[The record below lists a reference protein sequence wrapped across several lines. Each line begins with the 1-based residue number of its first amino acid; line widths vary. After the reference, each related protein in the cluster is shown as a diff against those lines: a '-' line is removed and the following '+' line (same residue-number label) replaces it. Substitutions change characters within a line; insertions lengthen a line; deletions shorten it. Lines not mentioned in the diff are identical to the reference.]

1 MTLCWPFVAAGL
13 SLVFVTRVHAIYRQI
28 VEKSTTFCKYFD
40 KLSKLFRNQIVG
52 PGAVVLAT
60 TANTMAPRDKVE
72 FSPLHCAAQCPR
84 GCVADFVRARAPAL
98 RTAFRDLHHLRTTLV
113 VLAALLRAGLFG
125 VRRLWLH
132 WPCLPRASLC
142 CFCRRHRYVTAF
154 RFRVACCGAAADE
167 NDTLPAIEAATTA
180 PHNVSNQ

>member
-1 MTLCWPFVAAGL
+1 LTLCWPFVAAGL
-13 SLVFVTRVHAIYRQI
+13 SLAFVARMYRVYRQI
-28 VEKSTTFCKYFD
+28 VDTSTVLQKYFG
-40 KLSKLFRNQIVG
+40 KLSKLFWNQVVG

-60 TANTMAPRDKVE
+60 TANAVAPRHKVK

-84 GCVADFVRARAPAL
+84 GCVADFFRARAS
-98 RTAFRDLHHLRTTLV
+98 AFGASLRDLHHLRATLV
-113 VLAALLRAGLFG
+113 SLAVLIRAGLFG
-125 VRRLWLH
+125 VRCFWLH
-132 WPCLPRASLC
+132 WSRFPRAPLC
-142 CFCRRHRYVTAF
+142 CFRRRHRYVTAF

>member
-1 MTLCWPFVAAGL
+1 LTLCWPFVAAGL
-13 SLVFVTRVHAIYRQI
+13 SLAFVARMYRVYRQI
-28 VEKSTTFCKYFD
+28 VDTSTVLQKYFG

-60 TANTMAPRDKVE
+60 TANTVAPRDKVK
-72 FSPLHCAAQCPR
+72 FSPLHCAAQCSR
-84 GCVADFVRARAPAL
+84 GCVADFHRARAPAL
-98 RTAFRDLHHLRTTLV
+98 GAAFRDLHHLRTTLV
-113 VLAALLRAGLFG
+113 SLAVLIRAGLFG
-125 VRRLWLH
+125 VRCFWLH
-132 WPCLPRASLC
+132 WSRFPRAPLC
-142 CFCRRHRYVTAF
+142 CFRRRHRYVTAF